1 MAARQRR
8 TPGPADLTPALLKL
22 GVVISLGAI
31 MMQLDMTMTNVA
43 TNTLLRA
50 FAVPLTTIQWVGTGY
65 LISMAT
71 VLPVGGWAMERFGA
85 RAVWTTS
92 LTVFLVGSALCGL
105 AWSAPSLIA
114 FRVVQGLGGGLIL
127 PVAQSIMALEAGPQR
142 LAKAMALFGLPSL
155 LGPVL
160 GPVLGGVIVTDLSW
174 RWIFSVNLP
183 ICLLALVLSARLVPA
198 TRMGAPGRLDL
209 AGLALLSSGSVGL
222 VFGFAEAGRAGSF
235 TAARTAVPML
245 LGVAMTAGFVL
256 RSLYGRGVAVVDVRL
271 LARRAFG
278 TASAVMFLATIVMF
292 GTMGLLP
299 LYFQQVR
306 GQSAL
311 HTGLLMIPFGVG
323 MGASLIVSS
332 RLVERLGARRLA
344 LSGLV
349 LQVAGNLALPRLD
362 AGTAYLLIGAVQVVG
377 GMGTGTVL
385 VPVLA
390 ASLGDLR
397 GDQVPRGSTAIRV
410 FQQLGGSLGCAVL
423 FVVLQHRI
431 TVRAVAAGGRPDAG
445 VLGRAFGDTF
455 WWPVVFGAAA
465 LLAALFLPP
474 ATARSQPLA
483 GSPTGGAAAAEAV
496 PHPPA

>member
-1 MAARQRR
+1 MTARERR
-8 TPGPADLTPALLKL
+8 APGPADLTPELLKL

-65 LISMAT
+65 LIAMAT

-92 LTVFLVGSALCGL
+92 LTIFLVGSALCGL

-114 FRVVQGLGGGLIL
+114 FRVIQGLGGGLIL
-127 PVAQSIMALEAGPQR
+127 PVAQSIMALEAGPER
-142 LAKAMALFGLPSL
+142 LAKAMAVFGVPSL

-160 GPVLGGVIVTDLSW
+160 GPVLGGILVTDLSW
-174 RWIFSVNLP
+174 RWIFYVNLP
-183 ICLLALVLSARLVPA
+183 ICLVALVLSVRLVPA
-198 TRMGAPGRLDL
+198 IRMGTPGRLDL

-222 VFGFAEAGRAGSF
+222 VYGFAEAGRAGSF
-235 TAARTAVPML
+235 TTARAVVPVL
-245 LGVAMTAGFVL
+245 VGVAMTAGFVL
-256 RSLYGRGVAVVDVRL
+256 RSLYGRGLPVVDVRL
-271 LARRAFG
+271 LGRRAFG
-278 TASAVMFLATIVMF
+278 SASAVLFLAMTVMF

-323 MGASLIVSS
+323 MGASLIVGSG
-332 RLVERLGARRLA
+332 LVQRLGARRLA

-349 LQVAGNLALPRLD
+349 LQLAGNLALTRLD
-362 AGTAYLLIGAVQVVG
+362 ADTWYLLIGAVQVIG
-377 GMGTGTVL
+377 GLGIGTVL
-385 VPVLA
+385 VPVMT

-397 GDQVPRGSTAIRV
+397 GDQIPRGSTAIRV
-410 FQQLGGSLGCAVL
+410 FQQLGGSPGG
-423 FVVLQHRI
+423 RG
-431 TVRAVAAGGRPDAG
+431 RGAAGRRGTRPR
-445 VLGRAFGDTF
+445 VR
-455 WWPVVFGAAA
+455 
-465 LLAALFLPP
+465 
-474 ATARSQPLA
+474 
-483 GSPTGGAAAAEAV
+483 
-496 PHPPA
+496 